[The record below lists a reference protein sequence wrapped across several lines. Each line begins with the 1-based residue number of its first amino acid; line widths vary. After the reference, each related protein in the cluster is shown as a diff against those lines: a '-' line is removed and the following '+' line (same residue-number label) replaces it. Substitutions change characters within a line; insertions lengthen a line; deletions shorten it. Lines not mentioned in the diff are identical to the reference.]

1 MYNNLYHFT
10 SIDSLMKILISN
22 EIRLNNIKNV
32 NDIDEFSDLETEIE
46 TSTTAI
52 KQKRDLINQKNILE
66 EFIKTQK
73 DFNIQQIKSLHTNV
87 DLDSFSLSKTTKA
100 FKEIKETESIINA
113 NEQKIKKIK
122 KDIAKIAQSKNTNR
136 IMNLDVR
143 KFLYLTCFTYLSKE
157 DENPIKQIINKTTM
171 WGHYADKHKG
181 VCLILNKEKIL
192 NLFHNEFS
200 NIPNC
205 IFKKNLIKYFELQH
219 LSSLREN
226 KLKSISLEDKIDI
239 YFYKAC
245 DWKVEDEFRLLVYK
259 ECSNQFIL
267 LKNIRSAIE
276 GFIFGARTSN
286 DDINLITQTIN
297 CIGIDNLSIQN
308 NIFGF
313 KASRYNYDKTQK
325 LFLNEHLNY
334 QQTNETYIN
343 TLLKKYNI

>member
-171 WGHYADKHKG
+171 WGHYADKHKPAG
-181 VCLILNKEKIL
+181 SQGETIAVNNPLLLHAAVHVGYFRESKPKFLSPKSFSTMAEITPTTIFFVEKP
-192 NLFHNEFS
+192 ETS
-200 NIPNC
+200 
-205 IFKKNLIKYFELQH
+205 
-219 LSSLREN
+219 EN
-226 KLKSISLEDKIDI
+226 
-239 YFYKAC
+239 
-245 DWKVEDEFRLLVYK
+245 
-259 ECSNQFIL
+259 QT
-267 LKNIRSAIE
+267 
-276 GFIFGARTSN
+276 GFAP
-286 DDINLITQTIN
+286 
-297 CIGIDNLSIQN
+297 
-308 NIFGF
+308 
-313 KASRYNYDKTQK
+313 
-325 LFLNEHLNY
+325 
-334 QQTNETYIN
+334 
-343 TLLKKYNI
+343 